1 MNSLLTQSNK
11 YNLTL
16 TTSNIQFHSN
26 HFSQNHRS
34 DKRLQNMR
42 NKQLLTSTELFKSN
56 KPKPIM
62 FSNKQNAISYSSSV
76 KNTEESIKDINGNN
90 NCNMCYNNKKA
101 FLKKQNRLKTSIC
114 ESQKQLDTGLHLNKL
129 VNNNNSVGKKIK
141 QVSIDLQ
148 HKYNRIF
155 HKKTFTKKKKKESCE
170 LYFSNNNNNT
180 FKNNNINQ
188 NDFQYVSPMPYEVA
202 VVKSQECFAS
212 TNSSL
217 KKQNSNYG
225 SLVKRSLSKPI
236 LNINHNKDNLLH
248 KNKKESNK
256 KFQFKPRS
264 NTYYIKSTNYI
275 NNMNN
280 NTNNYNKLDNKT
292 ETNTNTNTTTAP
304 QSQVF
309 SSISTLQTLFK
320 ISELEPKQLTSHEQ
334 IKELEELNHKLNLI
348 NPNNS
353 NKNCIEHNKINH
365 NNNNNIITSHQL
377 LDTSHNTKCNI
388 INAEML
394 ENSNINPK
402 TNIVNEDVFISSNN
416 RLQTYK
422 LLLDCI
428 SKKFSEI
435 QDIVHNDINNKII
448 YGNGITEN
456 KSVNKMSE
464 LHSKIEFTQDN
475 IPKQIHKQSPLI
487 NPYDIDDDEMEEKT
501 NMIIPQGGHSKTEPN
516 DVYHRNNDDIINYNS
531 FLQYK
536 DNNQMMEPTISMN
549 SELVKTFLEL
559 NYEGGGCNG
568 GGNYYNNNENI
579 VSFLSNY
586 QNEIKSFLQPST
598 TLNNKSS
605 FINNNNHNNN
615 NTSEMSDVIINN
627 TNDTMTT
634 IVQSGHNTFNKLE
647 SPHFKN
653 NNNGIHIQTHCD
665 KVNEDED
672 NKCLIY

>member
-1 MNSLLTQSNK
+1 MNTPLIQKTK
-11 YNLTL
+11 YNNNIAI
-16 TTSNIQFHSN
+16 TSQNTNIQL
-26 HFSQNHRS
+26 HR
-34 DKRLQNMR
+34 
-42 NKQLLTSTELFKSN
+42 SN
-56 KPKPIM
+56 KPFLNPRNKIQLTSSEVFKNNKP
-62 FSNKQNAISYSSSV
+62 KQFLFQSSKHNVTSYSSSV
-76 KNTEESIKDINGNN
+76 KNTEESTTSI
-90 NCNMCYNNKKA
+90 NNKVP
-101 FLKKQNRLKTSIC
+101 FTTKQPRIKTLVYT
-114 ESQKQLDTGLHLNKL
+114 SQKQFNTELQLNK
-129 VNNNNSVGKKIK
+129 VNNIMNNNNKIK

-148 HKYNRIF
+148 RKYNK
-155 HKKTFTKKKKKESCE
+155 KKTSFPKKKKESCDIC
-170 LYFSNNNNNT
+170 FHINTNTNN
-180 FKNNNINQ
+180 
-188 NDFQYVSPMPYEVA
+188 
-202 VVKSQECFAS
+202 S
-212 TNSSL
+212 TNEFGYVNQIQQHEDTTNALVNPSM
-217 KKQNSNYG
+217 KKHNSCNYYG
-225 SLVKRSLSKPI
+225 NVVKRSLSKPM
-236 LNINHNKDNLLH
+236 LNVHRVKDSHSNTKH
-248 KNKKESNK
+248 KHKEDNVI

-264 NTYYIKSTNYI
+264 NTYYIKSNNYI
-275 NNMNN
+275 HSNNNNKTVN
-280 NTNNYNKLDNKT
+280 NTNS
-292 ETNTNTNTTTAP
+292 TTP
-304 QSQVF
+304 QQSQVF
-309 SSISTLQTLFK
+309 SSISTVQTLFK
-320 ISELEPKQLTSHEQ
+320 ANEVEPTKQVSSKDQITS
-334 IKELEELNHKLNLI
+334 IEELNTKLNTI
-348 NPNNS
+348 NPNT
-353 NKNCIEHNKINH
+353 
-365 NNNNNIITSHQL
+365 NNTNNNIQLNMNSNCISH
-377 LDTSHNTKCNI
+377 THHNTKCNI

-394 ENSNINPK
+394 DNSTN
-402 TNIVNEDVFISSNN
+402 TNIINEDIYISSHN
-416 RLQTYK
+416 RIQTYK

-428 SKKFSEI
+428 SNKFSEI
-435 QDIVHNDINNKII
+435 QSIVHDDDDTNTKVIYVNDNNNNNNNTNNKL
-448 YGNGITEN
+448 
-456 KSVNKMSE
+456 SE

-475 IPKQIHKQSPLI
+475 ILKQNSKPLKA

-501 NMIIPQGGHSKTEPN
+501 NMIIPEGGHSKTEPN

-568 GGNYYNNNENI
+568 GGNYYNNNNENI